1 MNHFV
6 GKILLGLFA
15 VLPVLAAGGCSSS
28 QSPSA
33 GHSGGTSSGSPA
45 TGGAPGIAGNTAAS
59 SSGAGGAAT
68 GGASGMAGNT
78 GAAGASAGASSAG
91 GIGAGGVGTSGGVTT
106 AGGAIDSGG
115 VTDSG
120 GKSGGGTGAAGK
132 TGTGGATGSS
142 GGVKTSGGVTTAGG
156 ATTSGGVTGSA
167 GAGGKNTGGTPAGG
181 NSGSAGMTGAGGT
194 KPTGGTTSTG
204 GATFAGGAT
213 GTGNTGSAPSGT
225 PVSVHGQLKV
235 VGNQIVDQNGKVI
248 ALHGMSMYAW
258 NTLGTQ
264 FYNASAVGHLAKD
277 LDCAVLRIPILPN
290 SLSTQTPLVQA
301 VVDACIA
308 NGIYAII
315 DWHGSTAASAAST
328 FFASMAT
335 AYGNTPN
342 VMYEIWNEPS
352 GVTWPTIKTYHETVI
367 AAIRAIDPD
376 NIIMLGTPNWDQQ
389 PNLAAADPVTTS
401 TNLAYTFHFY
411 AYTHHFANYGP
422 NVTKALAAGIAIFVT
437 EYGGCA
443 STGNGTFDATELQTW
458 WDFLDTNNIGCT
470 NWSVETNG
478 ETSAIFKTTASKT
491 GPWTTADYTDPD
503 GTTILNYIQSK
514 YAATVAP

>member
-1 MNHFV
+1 MNNCV
-6 GKILLGLFA
+6 GRILLGLFA
-15 VLPVLAAGGCSSS
+15 MLPVLAAGGCASST
-28 QSPSA
+28 SPSTV
-33 GHSGGTSSGSPA
+33 HSGGTSGGHPATGGAPGAAGNTAASSLGTGGANPA
-45 TGGAPGIAGNTAAS
+45 TGGAPGIAGD
-59 SSGAGGAAT
+59 
-68 GGASGMAGNT
+68 T
-78 GAAGASAGASSAG
+78 GAAGASSEG
-91 GIGAGGVGTSGGVTT
+91 GIG

-115 VTDSG
+115 VTTEGGAIGSG
-120 GKSGGGTGAAGK
+120 GVTESGGK
-132 TGTGGATGSS
+132 TGTGGTTGSS
-142 GGVKTSGGVTTAGG
+142 GGVKTSGG
-156 ATTSGGVTGSA
+156 ATTSGGVAGSG
-167 GAGGKNTGGTPAGG
+167 GAGGKNTAGTA
-181 NSGSAGMTGAGGT
+181 AGGT
-194 KPTGGTTSTG
+194 TPTGGSKPAGGTTS
-204 GATFAGGAT
+204 AGGTT
-213 GTGNTGSAPSGT
+213 GSGNTGSAPSGT

-258 NTLGTQ
+258 NTQGTQ

-277 LDCAVLRIPILPN
+277 LDCAILRIPILPN
-290 SLSTQTPLVQA
+290 SLSTQTPLVKT

-315 DWHGSTAASAAST
+315 DWHSGAGAVASAAST
-328 FFASMAT
+328 FFVSMAT

-352 GVTWPTIKTYHETVI
+352 GVTWPTIKTYHETVV
-367 AAIRAIDPD
+367 AAIRAVDPD
-376 NIIMLGTPNWDQQ
+376 NIILLGTPNWDQQ

-411 AYTHHFANYGP
+411 AYTHKFAAFGSG
-422 NVTKALAAGIAIFVT
+422 VTKALASGIAIFVT

-443 STGNGTFDATELQTW
+443 STGNGTFDAAELQTW

-478 ETSAIFKTTASKT
+478 ETSAIFTTTANKT
-491 GPWTTADYTDPD
+491 GPWTTAEITNPD

>member
-1 MNHFV
+1 M
-6 GKILLGLFA
+6 
-15 VLPVLAAGGCSSS
+15 LPVLAAGGCDSSG
-28 QSPSA
+28 SPSA
-33 GHSGGTSSGSPA
+33 VHSGGASGGHPA
-45 TGGAPGIAGNTAAS
+45 TGGAPGAAGHTAAS
-59 SSGAGGAAT
+59 SLGTGGANPAT
-68 GGASGMAGNT
+68 GGASGTAGNT
-78 GAAGASAGASSAG
+78 GVAGAAAGASSQG
-91 GIGAGGVGTSGGVTT
+91 GIGAGGVSTSGGVTT

-115 VTDSG
+115 VTESG
-120 GKSGGGTGAAGK
+120 GKSAGGTSAGGK
-132 TGTGGATGSS
+132 TGSAGATGNS
-142 GGVKTSGGVTTAGG
+142 GGAIASGGLTTSGGA
-156 ATTSGGVTGSA
+156 ASSGGVTGSG
-167 GAGGKNTGGTPAGG
+167 GAGGKSTGGTA
-181 NSGSAGMTGAGGT
+181 AGGT
-194 KPTGGTTSTG
+194 TPTGGSKPAGGTTS
-204 GATFAGGAT
+204 AGGAT

-235 VGNQIVDQNGKVI
+235 VGNQIVDKNGKVI
-248 ALHGMSMYAW
+248 ALRGMSMYAW
-258 NTLGTQ
+258 NTQGTQ

-277 LDCAVLRIPILPN
+277 LDCAILRIPILPN
-290 SLSTQTPLVQA
+290 SLSTQTALVKT

-315 DWHGSTAASAAST
+315 DWHSGAGAQASAAST

-352 GVTWPTIKTYHETVI
+352 GVTWPTIKTYHETVV
-367 AAIRAIDPD
+367 AAIRAVDPD
-376 NIIMLGTPNWDQQ
+376 NIILLGTPNWDQQ

-411 AYTHHFANYGP
+411 AFSHKFASFGP

-443 STGNGTFDATELQTW
+443 STGNGTFDAAELQTW
-458 WDFLDTNNIGCT
+458 WNFLDTNNIGCT

-478 ETSAIFKTTASKT
+478 ETSAIFTTTANKT
-491 GPWTTADYTDPD
+491 GPWTTAEITNPD
-503 GTTILNYIQSK
+503 GTTVLNYIESK

>member
-1 MNHFV
+1 MNNCV

-15 VLPVLAAGGCSSS
+15 MLPVLAAGGCASST
-28 QSPSA
+28 SPSTV
-33 GHSGGTSSGSPA
+33 HSGGTSGGHLATGGAPGAAGNTGGSSLGTGGANPA
-45 TGGAPGIAGNTAAS
+45 TGGAPGIAGD
-59 SSGAGGAAT
+59 
-68 GGASGMAGNT
+68 T
-78 GAAGASAGASSAG
+78 GAAGASGGASSEG
-91 GIGAGGVGTSGGVTT
+91 GIG

-115 VTDSG
+115 VTV
-120 GKSGGGTGAAGK
+120 A
-132 TGTGGATGSS
+132 GGATD
-142 GGVKTSGGVTTAGG
+142 SGGVTTAGG
-156 ATTSGGVTGSA
+156 ATTSGGVTGSG
-167 GAGGKNTGGTPAGG
+167 GAGGKNTAGTA
-181 NSGSAGMTGAGGT
+181 AGGT
-194 KPTGGTTSTG
+194 TPTGGSKPAGGTTS
-204 GATFAGGAT
+204 AGGTT
-213 GTGNTGSAPSGT
+213 GSGNTGSAPSGT
-225 PVSVHGQLKV
+225 PVGVHGQLKV

-258 NTLGTQ
+258 NTQGTQ

-277 LDCAVLRIPILPN
+277 LDCAILRIPILPN
-290 SLSTQTPLVQA
+290 SLSTQTPLVKT

-315 DWHGSTAASAAST
+315 DWHSGAGAQASAAST
-328 FFASMAT
+328 FFVSMAT

-352 GVTWPTIKTYHETVI
+352 GVTWPTIKTYHETVV
-367 AAIRAIDPD
+367 AAIRAVDPD
-376 NIIMLGTPNWDQQ
+376 NIILLGTPNWDQQ

-411 AYTHHFANYGP
+411 AYTHKFAAFGSG
-422 NVTKALAAGIAIFVT
+422 VTKALASGIAIFVT

-443 STGNGTFDATELQTW
+443 STGNGTFDAAELQTW

-478 ETSAIFKTTASKT
+478 ETSAIFTTTANKT
-491 GPWTTADYTDPD
+491 GPWTTAEITNPD

>member
-1 MNHFV
+1 V
-6 GKILLGLFA
+6 I
-15 VLPVLAAGGCSSS
+15 S
-28 QSPSA
+28 
-33 GHSGGTSSGSPA
+33 
-45 TGGAPGIAGNTAAS
+45 
-59 SSGAGGAAT
+59 AT
-68 GGASGMAGNT
+68 GGASGMAGNA
-78 GAAGASAGASSAG
+78 GAAGVSGGASSEGGIAAG
-91 GIGAGGVGTSGGVTT
+91 GATDSGGVTS

-115 VTDSG
+115 AAESG
-120 GKSGGGTGAAGK
+120 GKSSSA
-132 TGTGGATGSS
+132 GATAAS

-156 ATTSGGVTGSA
+156 ATMSGGITGVA
-167 GAGGKNTGGTPAGG
+167 GAGGKNTGGTAAGGTAPAGG
-181 NSGSAGMTGAGGT
+181 S
-194 KPTGGTTSTG
+194 KPAGGTTS
-204 GATFAGGAT
+204 AGGAT
-213 GTGNTGSAPSGT
+213 GSTGSAPSGT

-235 VGNQIVDQNGKVI
+235 VGNQIVDQNGKVT
-248 ALHGMSMYAW
+248 ALRGMSMYAW
-258 NTLGTQ
+258 NNLGTQ

-277 LDCAVLRIPILPN
+277 LDCAILRIPILPN

-315 DWHGSTAASAAST
+315 DWHSGAGAQASAAST

-376 NIIMLGTPNWDQQ
+376 NIILLGTPNWDQQ

-411 AYTHHFANYGP
+411 AYSHKYASFGP
-422 NVTKALAAGIAIFVT
+422 GVTKALAGGIAIFVT

-491 GPWTTADYTDPD
+491 GPWTTADITDPD